1 MTRSAFWLIPVL
13 PLVLLSGCAQQRIAN
28 EDELG
33 NKAALKAESF
43 IGDARNALDDAEEA
57 YSRAQAEDL
66 EFFTPLHWQQINDA
80 IRTARKEDVA
90 GHDQATITAS
100 ALVTTLLN
108 NAMGFKDK
116 ISDRLASLLTQRQV
130 LLDIRADKVL
140 AKEFAKQDN
149 RIRELASLLE
159 AGKEKDINAEISDIL
174 SDMTT
179 LERDTMLELHW
190 RPAKKTLEKAE
201 DEGVD
206 DFAPETFKAASN
218 LAKKTFD
225 TISAQ
230 YIKRDECARIGHE
243 ALRAAQHALYIGRES
258 EKIVNLD
265 PDDAEQAALR
275 FEDFLKQIG
284 DALGAENLRYMAL
297 QDQAL
302 ALTQKAREM
311 RNQLQKQIAADPE
324 RAAAAALE
332 ADMKKAENATATPK
346 VDNTPDETIEINSI
360 SNPVEAGKAE

>member
-13 PLVLLSGCAQQRIAN
+13 PLVLLTGCAQQRIAN

-57 YSRAQAEDL
+57 FNRAKAEDL

-80 IRTARKEDVA
+80 IKTARKEEVA

-140 AKEFAKQDN
+140 AKEFTKQDN
-149 RIRELASLLE
+149 RIRELASQLE
-159 AGKEKDINAEISDIL
+159 AGKEKDINPEINDIL
-174 SDMTT
+174 SDMTE
-179 LERDTMLELHW
+179 LERNTMLELHW
-190 RPAKKTLEKAE
+190 RPAQKTLEKAE

-206 DFAPETFKAASN
+206 DFAPVTYAAAEK
-218 LAKKTFD
+218 LAKKAFD

-230 YIKRDECARIGHE
+230 YIKRDDCARIGHE
-243 ALRAAQHALYIGRES
+243 ALRAAQHALYIGRDA

-265 PDDAEQAALR
+265 PDDAEQATLR
-275 FEDFLKQIG
+275 TEDYLQQIG
-284 DALGAENLRYMAL
+284 EAIGVESLRYMSL
-297 QDQAL
+297 QDQTL
-302 ALTQKAREM
+302 AITQRAREM
-311 RNQLQKQIAADPE
+311 NNRLQKQIAADPE
-324 RAAAAALE
+324 AAAAQALE
-332 ADMKKAENATATPK
+332 KSLNSETREEETSANTSETDTPAADSPQ
-346 VDNTPDETIEINSI
+346 D
-360 SNPVEAGKAE
+360 